1 MNKESRTSQ
10 HIRGSGRC
18 RRKLHQRAQPH
29 FSVSI
34 GSLCLCER
42 DHVAPQSPS
51 GREEPTSTSH
61 CAPERLLN
69 DPYLDIDDPD
79 DEDADDED
87 PDEEDPDDE
96 DYVKFFM
103 TKDGNRPRPL
113 CHAKSV
119 KAFCQSETIQ
129 ELVSNSRNISKKKR
143 CLVDDRTNIGSSS
156 KRVGNFEPLTTYEMY
171 LKLKEKVSI
180 HLSCFI
186 SH

>member
-1 MNKESRTSQ
+1 MNKKSRTSQ
-10 HIRGSGRC
+10 RTKGSGWR
-18 RRKLHQRAQPH
+18 RRKLHQRAQPQV
-29 FSVSI
+29 SVSI

-51 GREEPTSTSH
+51 GREEPTGTSH

-69 DPYLDIDDPD
+69 DPYLEID
-79 DEDADDED
+79 D

-103 TKDGNRPRPL
+103 TRDGNRPRPL

-129 ELVSNSRNISKKKR
+129 ELVSNSRNISTKKR
-143 CLVDDRTNIGSSS
+143 CLVDDRTNVGPSST
-156 KRVGNFEPLTTYEMY
+156 RVGNLEPLNTYEMY

-180 HLSCFI
+180 HLSCFN